1 MSARSFG
8 FRPAVTGEVAGSL
21 QLAVARQGRVT
32 RPIKTESRG
41 VMRLMRPLYLDDSG
55 QVTYFIINPGGA
67 YFGEKYEINV
77 DVGPHAN
84 LLLSGQGA
92 TRIYKT
98 PRQPAV
104 QEMTMTLAPKS
115 RLEYLPDQVI
125 AYRDARY
132 RQDTKVSMVPD
143 AQCFIA
149 EIVTPGWDPGDDKFT
164 YAGMHLR
171 TEVYAHRGAAVDIDN
186 DQAAGAGAFGLVCID
201 NVRIEPGTIG
211 KALHG
216 IGYMEG
222 ATHMG
227 SILIFGA
234 HTRGDYIE
242 AVRDIVDEWGPA
254 RTGVTGGERHGVPWV
269 MVRSLGT
276 STDELY
282 RMILAVNE
290 YDRAVTTGQSR
301 ADLRRY

>member
-8 FRPAVTGEVAGSL
+8 FRPAVTGEVAGCL

-104 QEMTMTLAPKS
+104 QEMTVMLAPKS

-171 TEVYAHRGAAVDIDN
+171 TEVYA
-186 DQAAGAGAFGLVCID
+186 DQAGLVCID